1 MSSRID
7 RITEQRLLTI
17 KEMRRKGI
25 EPYPNRCQRSHST
38 TEAIALL
45 KENEFQPTAE
55 VIVCGRITAKRK
67 MGKIS
72 FLDIR
77 DGTGKI
83 QIFCQCNTLNEVQQ
97 ELLKGLNIGDFVSV
111 RGKVFRTK
119 SGEAT
124 VDATELILLSKSIK
138 PLPEKWHGLHDVDT
152 RFRQRY
158 LDLISNTEVLEIFR
172 IRSRIISLIRKFLDA
187 RGFLEAETPMLQPS
201 AGGAMARPFSTHHHA
216 LDRNLYM
223 RIALE
228 LYLKRLIIGGYDK
241 VYEIGRV
248 FRNEGLSTKHNPE
261 FTMLESYQAYTD
273 YEEVMSMLEEMVAT
287 VVNEIYGC
295 YTLKYGEYIIDFKP
309 PWVRLSLRQAVKENT
324 GIDYGQFPDVM
335 SLKEA
340 IKNIDPEVDPDS
352 DKGKLIDDLIST
364 FVEPKLI
371 QPTFLIDYPIEM
383 SPLAKN
389 KPGDSDTVERF
400 EAFIGGM
407 EIANAFTELNDP
419 IEQRRRFKDQLE
431 DKYKS
436 NDDETEVIDEDFI
449 SALEY
454 GMPPTGGLG
463 VGIDRLVMLLTNRH
477 SIREVVFFPQL
488 KDKQ

>member
-7 RITEQRLLTI
+7 RITEQRLFSI

-45 KENEFQPTAE
+45 KEKDFQPTTE

-83 QIFCQCNTLNEVQQ
+83 QVFCQRNTLNEVQQ
-97 ELLKGLNIGDFVSV
+97 ELLKGLDIGDFTSV

-119 SGEAT
+119 SGET
-124 VDATELILLSKSIK
+124 TIDATDLILLSKSIK

-158 LDLISNTEVLEIFR
+158 LDLISNPEVLETFR

-273 YEEVMSMLEEMVAT
+273 YEEVMSMLEEMVAA

-324 GIDYGQFPDVM
+324 GIDYRQFPDVM

-340 IKNIDPEVDPDS
+340 IKNIDPEVDLDR
-352 DKGKLIDDLIST
+352 DRGKLIDDLIST

-431 DKYKS
+431 GKYKS
-436 NDDETEVIDEDFI
+436 NDDEMEVIDEDFI

-463 VGIDRLVMLLTNRH
+463 VGIDRLVMLLTDRH